1 MQDALVDGT
10 RILQGPPDERCPGF
24 RCWSLLIAASS
35 ALVLGLGCAT
45 RPADPFPD
53 ASPRNVVRVTEQ
65 VFPAVVRLDVA
76 QETFDQG
83 RRNLRRGIGSG
94 VIIDDNGHILTNFH
108 VAGRAAEIFVTLY
121 NKERVRA
128 TLVGDDHWT
137 DLAVV
142 RLDMDEVRRRGIDFK
157 PAPLGDSDKLVVG
170 QPVMAIGTPFGL
182 ARTTTLGVVSNN
194 ERTFYPE
201 TQSIDEFET
210 GTFSNWIQMDAP
222 IAPGNS
228 GGPLVDLAGQVVGI
242 NTRGIPGA
250 GGLNF
255 AIPSNTA
262 KGVIR
267 QILATATPER
277 KGRVTRAD
285 LGIDLKP
292 MQDLESFFEVDVNQ
306 GVLIN
311 SVDRR
316 SPAERAGLQPQDVLL
331 SINGR
336 PVNVRFPEELAAARQ
351 FIAELP
357 IGQDVTLVVRR
368 GKQNLTL
375 TARTDRLEG
384 IVGEEQEFRIWGIT
398 VRDVTRPFANANQLD
413 DDRGVVITSLANGLP
428 AQKAE
433 LQRRDV
439 IRAVNGEPVDDL
451 EAFIRLYDRSV
462 AARESTVLVE
472 FQRGRAVQRAVLR
485 PTFDAANR

>member
-1 MQDALVDGT
+1 MA
-10 RILQGPPDERCPGF
+10 
-24 RCWSLLIAASS
+24 
-35 ALVLGLGCAT
+35 GCA
-45 RPADPFPD
+45 RKPGDPFPD
-53 ASPRNVVRVTEQ
+53 ASPRNVVRVTES

-94 VIIDDNGHILTNFH
+94 VIIDDDGHILTNFH
-108 VAGRAAEIFVTLY
+108 VAGRAAEIYVTLF

-142 RLDMDEVRRRGIDFK
+142 RLDMEEVRRRGIHFSA
-157 PAPLGDSDKLVVG
+157 APLGDSDRLMVG

-201 TQSIDEFET
+201 SQSIDEYET
-210 GTFSNWIQMDAP
+210 GVFSNWIQMDAP

-228 GGPLVDLAGQVVGI
+228 GGPLVDLAGNVVGI
-242 NTRGIPGA
+242 NTRGIPGT

-255 AIPSNTA
+255 AIPINTA
-262 KGVIR
+262 KGVIE
-267 QILATATPER
+267 QILASATPDR
-277 KGRVTRAD
+277 RGRVTRAD

-292 MQDLESFFEVDVNQ
+292 MQDLESFFEVDVNM
-306 GVLIN
+306 GVLVN

-316 SPAERAGLQPQDVLL
+316 GAGERAGLQPQDVLL
-331 SINGR
+331 SVNGR
-336 PVNVRFPEELAAARQ
+336 PMNVRFPEELAAARQ
-351 FIAELP
+351 FLAELP
-357 IGQDVTLVVRR
+357 IGGEVSMVVRR
-368 GKQNLTL
+368 GRQDLTL
-375 TARTDRLEG
+375 TAKADKLEG
-384 IVGEEQEFRIWGIT
+384 IVGEEREFRVWGIT

-413 DDRGVVITSLANGLP
+413 DDRGVVITTLANGLP
-428 AQKAE
+428 GQRAE

-439 IRAVNGEPVDDL
+439 IRSVNGEPVDDL
-451 EAFIRLYDRSV
+451 DAFILLYEKSV
-462 AARESTVLVE
+462 QAREATVLVE
-472 FQRGRAVQRAVLR
+472 FQRGRGTQRAVLR
-485 PTFDAANR
+485 PTYGD